1 MLLSAAITSD
11 CRESLGLVLDA
22 VTDGFKLE
30 VAIAVTR
37 CTELYG
43 ERQANGPGV
52 IAAVRR
58 GNQSTNPGTAMIKAK
73 TATCKPTKGKA
84 PR

>member
-1 MLLSAAITSD
+1 VLLSVAITSD

-37 CTELYG
+37 
-43 ERQANGPGV
+43 
-52 IAAVRR
+52 
-58 GNQSTNPGTAMIKAK
+58 
-73 TATCKPTKGKA
+73 
-84 PR
+84 